1 MNGKLEKFVE
11 LEKLLSSLHD
21 GTASQADTARIEAL
35 LKGDPETCEFYLNYS
50 QMCADT
56 DLECSFRQSIEI
68 GRKTVPLD
76 LSKTTSRFFQGKS
89 TKQILNPSWR
99 PLPWFAAAAGLM
111 LLAGSIALFSGKKN
125 PLTGGQLKAT
135 EAIELSIDNG
145 VAILMGT
152 VDASF
157 GNGDLQPLKNG
168 GILPLGEL
176 RLESGIAEI
185 EFYSGAR
192 VILEGPSVLDLTS
205 ENSGALGEGRIR
217 VHIPEQA
224 KGFTLSTSQVDI
236 ADPAGEFGVSIE
248 EDGHMTEIHCFNGQL
263 AVHGAPTQGGTGTA
277 DLTLRHLQS
286 GEALKIQ
293 TNRTHN
299 IEANSMA
306 FVSYEDIAHNSL
318 ENSTL
323 RHTKWIHLIERM
335 RADADIMALYTF
347 EDQGPRER
355 QLVNQ
360 AVYKEMFT
368 HGAIVGCRWTNGRWP
383 SKGALEF
390 SRASDRVRINS
401 TGSHQVITFSTWIRF
416 GAPPRKH
423 LVSLLSSHSRKIGA
437 FDWTIQRDGRIR
449 FSIRAN
455 DKNKVHHYN
464 SPVVF
469 TANSMNKWHH
479 LVTIHDSINNSVK
492 HFLNGKEISQFRAWG
507 QSPPHEKNVIRVTF
521 SDLEIGNFAG
531 KLPNGKRPVRNLTGR
546 IDELAIFGRALDT
559 NEIIEIFE
567 TGSPR

>member
-1 MNGKLEKFVE
+1 MNEKLKTFVE
-11 LEKLLSSLHD
+11 LEELLSALHD
-21 GTASQADTARIEAL
+21 STATRTGISRIEAL
-35 LKGDPETCEFYLNYS
+35 LNGDPEACEFYLDYS

-56 DLECSFRQSIEI
+56 DLECSSSQSIEV
-68 GRKTVPLD
+68 GRKTVPLEI
-76 LSKTTSRFFQGKS
+76 SKATSLFFQGQS
-89 TKQILNPSWR
+89 TKQILNPSWK

-111 LLAGSIALFSGKKN
+111 LLTGSIAVFSGKKN
-125 PLTGGQLKAT
+125 PLAASQLKAT
-135 EAIELSIDNG
+135 EATELSIDNG

-205 ENSGALGEGRIR
+205 ENSGTLGEGRIR

-224 KGFTLSTSQVDI
+224 KRFTLTTSEVDI
-236 ADPAGEFGVSIE
+236 EEQAGEFGVSIE
-248 EDGHMTEIHCFNGQL
+248 EDGHMTEIHCFAGNL
-263 AVHGAPTQGGTGTA
+263 EIHGAPPQKKTKVI
-277 DLTLRHLQS
+277 RHLQP
-286 GEALKIQ
+286 GEALRLQANI
-293 TNRTHN
+293 TRN
-299 IEANSMA
+299 IEASSMA
-306 FVSYEDIAHNSL
+306 FVSYADIAHSSL
-318 ENSTL
+318 ENATL
-323 RHTKWIHLIERM
+323 RHDKWTHLVERM

-355 QLVNQ
+355 HLVNQ
-360 AVYKEMFT
+360 AAYKEMFT

-383 SKGALEF
+383 SKGSLEF

-401 TGSHQVITFSTWIRF
+401 KGSLRALTLSTWVRF
-416 GAPPRKH
+416 DTLPRQQH
-423 LVSLLSSHSRKIGA
+423 LVALLSSHSRKIGA
-437 FDWTIQRDGRIR
+437 FDWSIMRDGKIR

-455 DKNKVHHYN
+455 DKNKAHNYN

-469 TANSMNKWHH
+469 TANSINKWHH
-479 LVTIHDSINNSVK
+479 LVTIYDPVNNSVK
-492 HFLNGKEISQFRAWG
+492 HFLNGKEISKFSARW
-507 QSPPHEKNVIRVTF
+507 QSPPHEKHALHVTLG
-521 SDLEIGNFAG
+521 DLEIGNFAG
-531 KLPNGKRPVRNLTGR
+531 KLPNGKRPVLNLTGR

-559 NEIIEIFE
+559 NEVIEIFD
-567 TGSPR
+567 TGRPE